1 MVRLLVIQKFH
12 FSDLNTCCLFIV
24 VFVDLDAELH

>member
-1 MVRLLVIQKFH
+1 MVRLLVIRKFH